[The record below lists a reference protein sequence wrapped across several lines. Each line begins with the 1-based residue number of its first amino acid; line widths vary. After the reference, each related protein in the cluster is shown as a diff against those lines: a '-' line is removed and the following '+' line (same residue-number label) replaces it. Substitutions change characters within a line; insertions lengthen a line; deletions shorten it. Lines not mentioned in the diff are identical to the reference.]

1 MLSSV
6 TSSVW
11 WKVFL
16 GAIQLDFSD
25 CRRGR
30 VWKSQTQLR
39 FFCNVP
45 TTVVTVC
52 VVIEATMIQR
62 FSDLGSLSE
71 SLTNDW
77 MLGRLDIQMG
87 RYDEINLHC
96 MIDRTLADLKVNFFI
111 HVNTSSNRVFS
122 LSFGR
127 WRHCDNKI
135 MNWKPRDEK
144 SGLINFE
151 NLVDL
156 YVKIESVYKPDYYA
170 TATTTWLVWSSSN
183 SGQLT
188 N

>member
-52 VVIEATMIQR
+52 IVIEATMIQR
-62 FSDLGSLSE
+62 FSDVGSLSE
-71 SLTNDW
+71 SLTNNW

-111 HVNTSSNRVFS
+111 HVNTSSNRVFFAFIWTLAS
-122 LSFGR
+122 VWQQNNELKAERRKEWLDQLWKSGGFI
-127 WRHCDNKI
+127 CE
-135 MNWKPRDEK
+135 NWKRLQT
-144 SGLINFE
+144 GLLRN
-151 NLVDL
+151 
-156 YVKIESVYKPDYYA
+156 
-170 TATTTWLVWSSSN
+170 SN
-183 SGQLT
+183 NNMACLE
-188 N
+188 